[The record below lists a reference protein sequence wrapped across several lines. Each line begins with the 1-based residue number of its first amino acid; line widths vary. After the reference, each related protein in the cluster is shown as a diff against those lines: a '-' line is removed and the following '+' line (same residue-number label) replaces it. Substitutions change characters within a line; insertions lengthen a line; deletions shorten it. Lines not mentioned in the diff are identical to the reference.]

1 MTDLSRADL
10 ARQIR
15 QRLEDLRR
23 SGLDRIGVKVRA
35 ASSRPA
41 VAQGRPVAAPPA
53 RPTPAPPVAPEP
65 AVSAPAR
72 PAPKPAPAITSTFFG
87 SKGFDQ
93 PPLDAADRAGRLL
106 AMAAE
111 VATCTRC
118 SILASTRT
126 QTVFGEGDPCARLM
140 FVGEG
145 PGETEDQTGRPF
157 VGRAGQLLT
166 DMITKGMGLR
176 REDVYIANIVKCR
189 PPGNRDPMPDETRN
203 CIGYLER
210 QIETI
215 RPGFLCL
222 LGKPAAQTILD
233 TALPMNR
240 IRGRWY
246 RYRDIPTLA
255 TWHPAYL
262 LRNPAAKKE
271 TWDDLKMLMQAMG
284 LLVPKKRPEEG

>member
-1 MTDLSRADL
+1 
-10 ARQIR
+10 
-15 QRLEDLRR
+15 
-23 SGLDRIGVKVRA
+23 
-35 ASSRPA
+35 
-41 VAQGRPVAAPPA
+41 
-53 RPTPAPPVAPEP
+53 
-65 AVSAPAR
+65 
-72 PAPKPAPAITSTFFG
+72 
-87 SKGFDQ
+87 
-93 PPLDAADRAGRLL
+93 
-106 AMAAE
+106 
-111 VATCTRC
+111 
-118 SILASTRT
+118 
-126 QTVFGEGDPCARLM
+126 
-140 FVGEG
+140 
-145 PGETEDQTGRPF
+145 
-157 VGRAGQLLT
+157 
-166 DMITKGMGLR
+166 
-176 REDVYIANIVKCR
+176 
-189 PPGNRDPMPDETRN
+189 MPDETRN

-284 LLVPKKRPEEG
+284 LLVPRKPTEPA